1 LKPLM
6 DEPSK
11 PNPISSPRG
20 SAPDMPPE
28 ARPELPTP
36 AHLEFKATMLLLVLV
51 LLVAGAGLYLSYAR
65 GAFESTQRLVL
76 IAEDSE
82 GVGVGMDMTF
92 AGFPI
97 GRVRRI
103 ELAPDGN
110 ARILVDV
117 PVNDAHW
124 LRDSSV
130 FTLVR
135 GVVGNTNIRAFTG
148 VMTDP
153 PLPDGAVRTVLRG
166 DATAEIPRL
175 MAEARQLLQNLN
187 AMSTEGSPI
196 NETLASVKSFTDKL
210 NAPGGAMG
218 ALLGGDAQAAKLLTA
233 LDRTNAL
240 LARLDGL
247 AMKADRQV
255 FGADGVM
262 RDARTTV
269 QQLNAMLADAR
280 ASLRKVD
287 AVLEEA
293 KAVGANA
300 RVATTD
306 FGTLRANVESSLRNI
321 DQLIEEVNR
330 KWPFARDT
338 ELKLP

>member
-1 LKPLM
+1 
-6 DEPSK
+6 
-11 PNPISSPRG
+11 
-20 SAPDMPPE
+20 
-28 ARPELPTP
+28 
-36 AHLEFKATMLLLVLV
+36 MLLLALV
-51 LLVAGAGLYLSYAR
+51 LLVAGAALYLSYAR
-65 GAFESTQRLVL
+65 GAFESTQQLVL

-117 PVNDAHW
+117 PIRDAHW
-124 LRDSSV
+124 LRTSSV
-130 FTLVR
+130 FSLVR
-135 GVVGNTNIRAFTG
+135 GVVGNTNIRAHTG

-153 PLPDGAVRTVLRG
+153 PLPDGAVRTVLQG

-187 AMSTEGSPI
+187 AMSTENSPV
-196 NETLASVKSFTDKL
+196 NESLANVKAFTEKL
-210 NAPGGAMG
+210 NAPGGAIG
-218 ALLGGDAQAAKLLTA
+218 ALLGGDAPAAKLTAA
-233 LDRTNAL
+233 LDRTNTL
-240 LARLDGL
+240 LARLDSL
-247 AMKADRQV
+247 AAKADAQV
-255 FGADGVM
+255 VGADGVM

-280 ASLRKVD
+280 ASLQRVD
-287 AVLEEA
+287 AVLDEA

-306 FGTLRANVESSLRNI
+306 LGALRADVETSLRNI
-321 DQLIEEVNR
+321 DQLINELNR

>member
-1 LKPLM
+1 M
-6 DEPSK
+6 EPDD
-11 PNPISSPRG
+11 
-20 SAPDMPPE
+20 APPP
-28 ARPELPTP
+28 ALPTP
-36 AHLEFKATMLLLVLV
+36 AHLETKASLLLLVLL

-65 GAFESTQRLVL
+65 GAFEATQRLVL

-117 PVNDAHW
+117 PVKDAHW
-124 LRDSSV
+124 LRESSV
-130 FTLVR
+130 FALQR
-135 GVVGNTNIRAFTG
+135 GVVGNTNIRAYSG
-148 VMTDP
+148 VLTDP
-153 PLPDGAVRTVLRG
+153 PLPDGAVRSVLRG
-166 DATAEIPRL
+166 DAAAEIPRL
-175 MAEARQLLQNLN
+175 MAEARQLLSNLN
-187 AMSTEGSPI
+187 AISAEGSAI
-196 NETLASVKSFTDKL
+196 NQSLANLNTFSARL

-218 ALLGGDAQAAKLLTA
+218 ALLGGDAQAAKVLAT
-233 LDRTNAL
+233 LDRTNTL

-247 AMKADRQV
+247 AAKADTQV
-255 FGADGVM
+255 FGNDGVM
-262 RDARTTV
+262 RDARATI
-269 QQLNAMLADAR
+269 QQLNGVLGDAR
-280 ASLRKVD
+280 ASLGKVD

-293 KAVGANA
+293 KTVGANA

-306 FGTLRANVESSLRNI
+306 LGVLRAEVETSLRNI
-321 DQLIEEVNR
+321 DQLIGEVNR
-330 KWPFARDT
+330 KWPFARDPRAT

>member
-1 LKPLM
+1 M
-6 DEPSK
+6 SDE
-11 PNPISSPRG
+11 
-20 SAPDMPPE
+20 APQPTPEPP
-28 ARPELPTP
+28 PTP
-36 AHLEFKATMLLLVLV
+36 AHLETKAALLLLLLFV
-51 LLVAGAGLYLSYAR
+51 LVAGAGLYLSYAR

-82 GVGVGMDMTF
+82 GVAAGMDLTF

-124 LRDSSV
+124 LRTSSV
-130 FTLVR
+130 FAMQR
-135 GVVGNTNIRAFTG
+135 GVVGNTNIRAYTG
-148 VMTDP
+148 VLTDP
-153 PLPDGAVRTVLRG
+153 PLPDGAERTVLRG
-166 DATAEIPRL
+166 DSAAEIPRL

-187 AMSTEGSPI
+187 ALSAEGSPV
-196 NETLASVKSFTDKL
+196 NQSLANLKDFTARL

-233 LDRTNAL
+233 LDRTNTL

-247 AMKADRQV
+247 AVKADVQV
-255 FGADGVM
+255 FGSDGVV
-262 RDARTTV
+262 RDAKQTV
-269 QQLNAMLADAR
+269 VQLNNVLGDAR
-280 ASLRKVD
+280 ASIQRVD

-300 RVATTD
+300 RVATAD
-306 FGTLRANVESSLRNI
+306 LGVLRADVETSLRNI
-321 DQLIEEVNR
+321 DALIQEVNR
-330 KWPFARDT
+330 KWPFAKKDA
-338 ELKLP
+338 EIKLP

>member
-1 LKPLM
+1 M
-6 DEPSK
+6 DDDTP
-11 PNPISSPRG
+11 
-20 SAPDMPPE
+20 SAPPQP
-28 ARPELPTP
+28 APLPTP
-36 AHLEFKATMLLLVLV
+36 AHVEFKATMLLLVLV

-103 ELAPDGN
+103 ELADDGN
-110 ARILVDV
+110 ARIIVDV
-117 PVNDAHW
+117 PVKDAHW
-124 LRDSSV
+124 LRESSV
-130 FTLVR
+130 FALQR
-135 GVVGNTNIRAFTG
+135 GIVGNANIRAYTG
-148 VMTDP
+148 ILTDP

-166 DATAEIPRL
+166 DAAAEIPRL
-175 MAEARQLLQNLN
+175 MAEAKQLLQNLN
-187 AMSTEGSPI
+187 AISAEGSSV
-196 NETLASVKSFTDKL
+196 NESLANLKTFTEKL
-210 NAPGGAMG
+210 NAPGGAVG
-218 ALLGGDAQAAKLLTA
+218 ALLGGDAQAAKIMTA
-233 LDRTNAL
+233 LDRTNTL

-247 AMKADRQV
+247 ASKADAQV

-262 RDARTTV
+262 RDARATV
-269 QQLNAMLADAR
+269 QQLNAMLMDAR
-280 ASLRKVD
+280 ASIKRVD

-293 KAVGANA
+293 KAIGANA
-300 RVATTD
+300 REATTD
-306 FGTLRANVESSLRNI
+306 LGALRTDVETSLRNI
-321 DQLIEEVNR
+321 DQLINEVNR